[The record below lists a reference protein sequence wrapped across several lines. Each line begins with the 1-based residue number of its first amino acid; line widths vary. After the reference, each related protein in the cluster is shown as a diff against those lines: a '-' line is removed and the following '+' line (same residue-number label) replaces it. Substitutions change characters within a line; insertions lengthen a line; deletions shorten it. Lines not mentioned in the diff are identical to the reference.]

1 MNVNK
6 TAIQR
11 YIEVKPEV
19 RKDIIQELGIT
30 CGGLSY
36 ALRYKRDVEI
46 SRRARELAIAQGGI
60 AYCTIPECE
69 TIHDAD
75 GKMTQIFPG
84 DIILVIDK
92 TTGEA
97 QLMKGGEL
105 IEIYHGVTIGMLS
118 EIQARATSLNNK

>member
-36 ALRYKRDVEI
+36 ALRYKRDGEI

-60 AYCTIPECE
+60 VIYAP
-69 TIHDAD
+69 ALR
-75 GKMTQIFPG
+75 KSNG
-84 DIILVIDK
+84 DRTLRP
-92 TTGEA
+92 
-97 QLMKGGEL
+97 
-105 IEIYHGVTIGMLS
+105 H
-118 EIQARATSLNNK
+118 